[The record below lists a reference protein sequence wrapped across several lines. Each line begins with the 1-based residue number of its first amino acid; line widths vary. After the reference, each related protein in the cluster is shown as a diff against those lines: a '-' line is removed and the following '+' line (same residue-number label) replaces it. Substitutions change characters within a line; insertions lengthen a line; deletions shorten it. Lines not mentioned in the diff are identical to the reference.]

1 MVIILKYVLLGML
14 IYVFIIPIVEELV
27 TIVVQSLEVLKGKS
41 LLEVTKIQNEISKLS
56 ENKEKTS
63 VHAIGF

>member
-14 IYVFIIPIVEELV
+14 IYMFIIPIVEELV
-27 TIVVQSLEVLKGKS
+27 TIIVQHLEVLKGKS

>member
-1 MVIILKYVLLGML
+1 M
-14 IYVFIIPIVEELV
+14 FIIPIVEELV
-27 TIVVQSLEVLKGKS
+27 TIIVQHLEVLKGKS